1 MDALFEFLTFTAAKL
16 QTLMLVIMRGS
27 GLLILAPIIGS
38 RQVPVLV
45 RVGLLLVLALV
56 LVPVVGETTAI
67 ANSTAELTVLALKE
81 ILVGVLIGLFFIFI
95 FFAAKVAG
103 GLVGYQIGFAIAVQL
118 DPTSGDQVSLIG
130 RFWDLMA
137 SLIFIAISGHHLII
151 RAFADSYLAIPPGVV
166 VMNGSVG
173 EMVMKYSAYVFV
185 LALKMAAPVLVTLF
199 LTDVALGTVA
209 KTMPT
214 MNVFFVGF
222 PVKIGVGLL
231 TIALALP
238 LFSYVLERAVDFLDG
253 ELRTM
258 MLAMGQV

>member
-1 MDALFEFLTFTAAKL
+1 MFEFLNFTAAKL
-16 QTLMLVIMRGS
+16 QTLMLIMMRGS
-27 GLLILAPIIGS
+27 GLFILAPIIGA
-38 RQVPVLV
+38 RQVPVLI
-45 RVGLLLVLALV
+45 RVGLLVLLSLT
-56 LVPVVGETTAI
+56 LVPVVAE
-67 ANSTAELTVLALKE
+67 STAVATSLAELAVLALKE

-95 FFAAKVAG
+95 FFAAKMAG

-151 RAFADSYLAIPPGVV
+151 HAFADSYAVIPPGAVALS
-166 VMNGSVG
+166 GTVG

-199 LTDVALGTVA
+199 LTDVSLGTVA

-222 PVKIGVGLL
+222 PIKIGVGML

-238 LFSYVLERAVDFLDG
+238 LFSYVLQRAIDFLDG
-253 ELRTM
+253 ELRTLM
-258 MLAMGQV
+258 MALGQA

>member
-1 MDALFEFLTFTAAKL
+1 MFEFLNFTAAKL
-16 QTLMLVIMRGS
+16 QTLMLIIMRGS
-27 GLLILAPIIGS
+27 GLFILAPILGS
-38 RQVPVLV
+38 RQVPVLI
-45 RVGLLLVLALV
+45 RVGLLVVLSLV
-56 LVPVVGETTAI
+56 LVPLVAETTAV
-67 ANSTAELTVLALKE
+67 AESAAELAVLALKE
-81 ILVGVLIGLFFIFI
+81 ILVGALIGLFFLFI
-95 FFAAKVAG
+95 FFAAKMAG

-151 RAFADSYLAIPPGVV
+151 RAFADSYLVIPPGDVA
-166 VMNGSVG
+166 MSGTVG

-199 LTDVALGTVA
+199 LTDIALGTVA

-222 PVKIGVGLL
+222 PIKIGVGML

-238 LFSYVLERAVDFLDG
+238 LFSYLLQRAVEFLDG

-258 MLAMGQV
+258 MLALGQA